1 MRNRLTW
8 HNKRHVPVLACV
20 LSSLVIGSA
29 IPAKSVDDYAKT
41 PRKNAAVI
49 EWFKRYDQ
57 IRCEAEC
64 TAKDKC
70 QMLFLGEHKADKNN
84 AALAE
89 RMIKKYT
96 VATSEIKQLRPT
108 PETRELQRGYTE
120 YFSSAR
126 LLFTDFL
133 KAERTV
139 PFSIKQ
145 LTPAKNRLETLD
157 KNNKRIDAELRK
169 KFGIP
174 KHKHS

>member
-1 MRNRLTW
+1 
-8 HNKRHVPVLACV
+8 
-20 LSSLVIGSA
+20 
-29 IPAKSVDDYAKT
+29 
-41 PRKNAAVI
+41 
-49 EWFKRYDQ
+49 
-57 IRCEAEC
+57 
-64 TAKDKC
+64 
-70 QMLFLGEHKADKNN
+70 MLFLGEHKADKNN